1 MQKKKS
7 FFWIVYGALLLCTAL
22 IGVELV
28 AWLFTPSW
36 PAYLLR
42 PAPVGVDAV
51 AQWSGGMPDVTF
63 ATNRWLMR
71 DRERSIGKPPGVA
84 FRSVFIGD
92 SFLEGGF
99 TRAALP
105 ARIEGMLVGAR
116 HEDVEAINLGVAGTG
131 PIEYYYRIRELG
143 LDLAPDAV
151 VLMFYSGNDTVTGP
165 FPHATPPLPFIA
177 ELPRPSILG
186 RVAPHI
192 AWQSVN
198 ALRLSGAAQ
207 GGTYAPNEHEI
218 ITEALNRPRAEGLAM
233 LVQLMRQH
241 YFPQLDPRVIE
252 EVLGRGGERF
262 WSEFVPRR
270 FDREYLQGW
279 ILKGLIS
286 METSPQKFATTP
298 AEAATGVSADEIKA
312 TMSWLAAIDRLVRS
326 RGVKFLVAV
335 IPVGTTDPDFMDFWK
350 PWPRFSSYTL
360 GRAAVHSAMVAALA
374 KTDIRFVDLQQDL
387 QGVRGTYRKT
397 DLHWT
402 EHGNEVVAARLAK
415 EVLALRR

>member
-1 MQKKKS
+1 LQKKKS
-7 FFWIVYGALLLCTAL
+7 FFWIVYGVLLLCTAL
-22 IGVELV
+22 TGVELV
-28 AWLFTPSW
+28 AWLLTPAW
-36 PAYLLR
+36 PGYLLR
-42 PAPVGVDAV
+42 PAPVSAAAV

-63 ATNRWLMR
+63 AINGWLMR
-71 DRERSIGKPPGVA
+71 DRERSIAKPPGVA

-105 ARIEGMLVGAR
+105 ARIEGMLVGGG
-116 HEDVEAINLGVAGTG
+116 HEDIEAVNLGVAGTG
-131 PIEYYYRIRELG
+131 PIEYYYRIKELG
-143 LDLAPDAV
+143 LDLAPDAI
-151 VLMFYSGNDTVTGP
+151 VLTFYSGNDTLTEP
-165 FPHATPPLPFIA
+165 FPQAAPPLPFIA

-186 RVAPHI
+186 RVAPHV
-192 AWQSVN
+192 AWQAVN
-198 ALRLSGAAQ
+198 ALRISGAAQ
-207 GGTYAPNEHEI
+207 GGTYAPNEREVI
-218 ITEALNRPRAEGLAM
+218 AEALNKPRAEGLIL
-233 LVQLMRQH
+233 LVQLMHRY
-241 YFPQLDPRVIE
+241 YFPQMEPRVIE
-252 EVLGRGGERF
+252 EVLARGGERF

-286 METSPQKFATTP
+286 METGRQKLAMTP
-298 AEAATGVSADEIKA
+298 AEAAATVSAEEITA
-312 TMSWLAAIDRLVRS
+312 TMSWLAATDRLVRS

-335 IPVGTTDPDFMDFWK
+335 VPVGTTDPDFMEFWR

-402 EHGNEVVAARLAK
+402 EHGHEVVAARLAK